1 MKYLRIWL
9 CIALIIS
16 CSNLFAAPGL
26 DTIKKK
32 IATAG
37 ELWSSDPAG
46 AQKML
51 KDAFADAISWT
62 TAEYVDRVREQAFFA
77 AISCY
82 SPDLIDE
89 VASAADTYI
98 QIFPQGRNIRTVYL
112 YRAMAAWAVQYQKTA
127 EKSLNAASAL
137 GRLSYSEQSQ
147 IFTGH
152 LSAGKYR
159 TAERFIEGQKI
170 SRPSRKLTRDLRR
183 FHSGNRLVDGVLKRL
198 QDGKISGSKAV
209 EILDEA
215 VDRAWFA
222 KQAPEAAL
230 SSISLRDAQAPY
242 FNSIITEWCG
252 LERVVKHASSP
263 QIRLLKLEKFLAG
276 FPEADPDELY
286 RALIDLRYLQE
297 YEFKNKE
304 AALKALEQLKS
315 IPALAAQA
323 EMETL
328 VSGLTPARI
337 ITKEGNN
344 DVLRLLSMPDR
355 LPYDN
360 GHLPVVTRE
369 HLEFM
374 LAIGNM
380 VLDRYD
386 TVEKFYCT
394 GWRGLPVEMLYL
406 NASGKKEKAYDR
418 YQAIRASLTPQICKM
433 IEDVLM
439 PLYRPMKARDRIFLA
454 GLAAVEVFPDLGTDL
469 LIEAVSGSQ
478 RMYKA
483 EHGLAVIAD
492 VYNRHMAHAEAQSVW
507 SLLGKLYPDSI
518 WLK

>member
-1 MKYLRIWL
+1 MKYLRILL
-9 CIALIIS
+9 CIALVIS
-16 CSNLFAAPGL
+16 CCNLYAAPGL
-26 DTIKKK
+26 ATIQKR
-32 IATAG
+32 IASAG

-46 AQKML
+46 AQKIL
-51 KDAFADAISWT
+51 NAAFADAISWT

-77 AISCY
+77 AITCY
-82 SPDLIDE
+82 SPDLLDE

-98 QIFPQGRNIRTVYL
+98 QVFPKGRNIRKVHL
-112 YRAMAAWAVQYQKTA
+112 YRAMAAWAVQDQETA

-137 GRLSYSEQSQ
+137 GKLSYPEQSQ
-147 IFTGH
+147 ILTGH
-152 LSAGKYR
+152 LSAGKHR
-159 TAERFIEGQKI
+159 TAERFIEGQRI
-170 SRPSRKLTRDLRR
+170 SRPSRRLTRDLRR
-183 FHSGNRLVDGVLKRL
+183 FHSGNRLVEGVLKRL
-198 QDGKISGSKAV
+198 KDGKIAGSKAV
-209 EILDEA
+209 EILEEA
-215 VDRAWFA
+215 VDKAWFA
-222 KQAPEAAL
+222 KRAPEAAL
-230 SSISLRDAQAPY
+230 TSINLRDAQAPY

-297 YEFKNKE
+297 YEFKNTE
-304 AALKALEQLKS
+304 AAMKALEQLKS
-315 IPALAAQA
+315 IPELAAQA

-328 VSGLTPARI
+328 VSGLNPARI
-337 ITKEGNN
+337 ITKEGNA
-344 DVLRLLSMPDR
+344 DILRLLSMPDR

-360 GHLPVVTRE
+360 GHLPSVTRE

-386 TVEKFYCT
+386 TIETFTCK
-394 GWRGLPVEMLYL
+394 GWRGLPVDMLYL
-406 NASGKKEKAYDR
+406 NASGKKEKAYGR
-418 YQAIRASLTPQICKM
+418 YQAVRSSLTPPVCRM
-433 IEDVLM
+433 IEDVLL
-439 PLYRPMKARDRIFLA
+439 PLYRPMKAKDRIFLA
-454 GLAAVEVFPDLGTDL
+454 GLASVEMFPDLGTDL
-469 LIEAVSGSQ
+469 LIEAVSGNP

-492 VYNRHMAHAEAQSVW
+492 VYNRHMANAEAQSVW
-507 SLLGKLYPDSI
+507 NLLGKLYPDSI